1 MKIKVLG
8 VKSWL
13 AQEFSKYS
21 SSNYDFIPYKSLKND
36 AHSLDFLTRDFAIG
50 TTSQNVIV
58 NFVGRKYG
66 NLAELKESNVEIPK
80 LLAEISLGFPVR
92 IIHIGS
98 AAEYGI
104 HKSGDMINENDP
116 CKPLS
121 DYAKTKLEGSL
132 ILEEAK
138 SSLILRLFNS
148 YSANLPNNHL
158 ISEFKSKVLNSQN
171 NSNKVY
177 VQNYNCIRDFVSTRF
192 LSQSIDLMIKS
203 KEVGIYNICSGSGFS
218 YFQIIQEMLKF
229 QEKHC
234 DILNLNDVEKSVII
248 GDPNK
253 WYSLTQ
259 TRYSPDLSCM
269 VKEVMGIK

>member
-13 AQEFSKYS
+13 AQEFNKYS
-21 SSNYDFIPYKSLKND
+21 SSKYDFVPYKPLQKNN
-36 AHSLDFLTRDFAIG
+36 HSLDFLTRDLAIESVG
-50 TTSQNVIV
+50 QNVIV

-66 NLAELKESNVEIPK
+66 DLRELKKSNVEIPK
-80 LLAEISLGFPVR
+80 LLAEISSRFPVR

-98 AAEYGI
+98 AAEYGM
-104 HKSGDMINENDP
+104 HNSDDMINENDP

-138 SSLILRLFNS
+138 NSIILRLFNS
-148 YSANLPNNHL
+148 YSNNLPNNHL

-177 VQNYNCIRDFVSTRF
+177 VENYNCVRDFVSTRF

-203 KEVGIYNICSGSGFS
+203 KEIGIYNICSGSGFS

-229 QEKHC
+229 QGKYC
-234 DILNLNDVEKSVII
+234 DILNLNNVESSVII

-253 WYSLTQ
+253 WYSLTK
-259 TRYSPDLSCM
+259 TKYLPDLNHL